1 MVAYNEIVSKAKTT
15 FFCELYETCKR
26 IMNGLR
32 DHTLKSSSEQQPD
45 SLVEMAQICK
55 DFPGVRALDEVSL
68 KIERGKVHALVGEN
82 GAGKSTLMKILAGV
96 YLPDR
101 GYIKVRGR
109 KVEIRKPIDSLRA
122 GISMIHQEFNLIP
135 ALTVSENIFFGREAC
150 LRFFPFLDKQKQRSM
165 TKDVL
170 DEIGIDL
177 SPDARI
183 SNLRVAEMQMVEI
196 AKAISCKSDVI
207 IMDEP
212 SSAITDREVTRLFD
226 LIQSSQAKGIAI
238 VYITHKINEVFRISD
253 TVTILRDG
261 KHICTR
267 TTPELSQDE
276 LIAMMVGR
284 EIGTYFPREHVQKG
298 EVNFKV
304 MNLSKKQ
311 KFDKVSFEARRGEI
325 LGIAGLMGAG
335 RTEIAEAIIGLD
347 PADSGEIFVNG
358 KRANIRRPFDAIR
371 RGIAFVPE
379 DRKLKGLNL
388 KASVGHNMTIANLR
402 RYCRFGQVIMLAPE
416 KRAIEELIRLL
427 GIKTRGKNQNVNSL
441 SGGNQQKVV
450 LAKSL
455 TGSPDVFIFD
465 EPTRGI
471 DVGAKREIYR
481 LMKSLAIQAKTIIMI
496 SSEMPEIIGMS
507 DRVIV
512 LHDGRISG
520 EFRKE
525 EFDQEAILACAMGHE
540 RHRGQR

>member
-1 MVAYNEIVSKAKTT
+1 
-15 FFCELYETCKR
+15 
-26 IMNGLR
+26 
-32 DHTLKSSSEQQPD
+32 
-45 SLVEMAQICK
+45 
-55 DFPGVRALDEVSL
+55 
-68 KIERGKVHALVGEN
+68 
-82 GAGKSTLMKILAGV
+82 
-96 YLPDR
+96 
-101 GYIKVRGR
+101 
-109 KVEIRKPIDSLRA
+109 
-122 GISMIHQEFNLIP
+122 
-135 ALTVSENIFFGREAC
+135 
-150 LRFFPFLDKQKQRSM
+150 M
-165 TKDVL
+165 TRDVL
-170 DEIGIDL
+170 DEIGIGL
-177 SPDARI
+177 SPDAKI
-183 SNLRVAEMQMVEI
+183 SSLRVAEMQMVEI
-196 AKAISCKSDVI
+196 AKALSYKSDLI

-212 SSAITDREVTRLFD
+212 TSAITDREVTRLFD
-226 LIQSSQAKGIAI
+226 LIHSLQTKGIAI
-238 VYITHKINEVFRISD
+238 VYITHKLDEVFKISD

-284 EIGTYFPREHVQKG
+284 EIGTFFPQEHVQKG
-298 EVNFKV
+298 AVNFKV
-304 MNLSKKQ
+304 INLSKKQ
-311 KFDKVSFEARRGEI
+311 KFDKVSFEARKGEI
-325 LGIAGLMGAG
+325 LGIAGLVGAG

-347 PADSGEIFVNG
+347 PADSGQIFING
-358 KRANIRRPFDAIR
+358 KQANIRRPFDAIR
-371 RGIAFVPE
+371 QGLAFVPD

-402 RYCRFGQVIMLAPE
+402 RYCRFSQVIMRAPE
-416 KRAIEELIRLL
+416 KRAIEKLIRLL
-427 GIKTRGKNQNVNSL
+427 GIKTTSENQNVNSL

-481 LMKSLAIQAKTIIMI
+481 LMKSLVSQAKTIIMI

-512 LHDGRISG
+512 LHEGKISG
-520 EFRKE
+520 EFQKE

-540 RHRGQR
+540 RRRVQQ